1 MKNFKPLFSFIIILV
16 AFSSCQKESALHK
29 LIQEADVVK
38 VYISSGSTIPMVHY
52 ETNDIDKIKMWKNY
66 IDEKST
72 VTGDCAYEGKLIFK
86 VYEDST
92 EMKFSL
98 QNGCEQV
105 SYKLND
111 TLFVK
116 KLTGEGIRF
125 LNSLKQAQ

>member
-1 MKNFKPLFSFIIILV
+1 MKNNPIRILITIILFI
-16 AFSSCQKESALHK
+16 FSSCTKESALHQ
-29 LIQEADVVK
+29 LIQETDLVK
-38 VYISSGSTIPMVHY
+38 VYISSGSAIPMVHY

-72 VTGDCAYEGKLIFK
+72 VTGDCTYEGKLIFK

-92 EMKFSL
+92 VMQFSL
-98 QNGCEQV
+98 HDGCEQV

-116 KLTGEGIRF
+116 KLTASGIQF

>member
-1 MKNFKPLFSFIIILV
+1 MKKLIFLSISILFF
-16 AFSSCQKESALHK
+16 ASCAKESALHQ

-38 VYISSGSTIPMVHY
+38 VYISSGSTVPMVHY

-66 IDEKST
+66 IDEKSNA
-72 VTGDCAYEGKLIFK
+72 TGDCAYEGKLIFK

-92 EMKFSL
+92 EMQFSL
-98 QNGCEQV
+98 HDGCEQV

-116 KLTGEGIRF
+116 KLTADGIGF

>member
-1 MKNFKPLFSFIIILV
+1 
-16 AFSSCQKESALHK
+16 
-29 LIQEADVVK
+29 
-38 VYISSGSTIPMVHY
+38 MVHY

-72 VTGDCAYEGKLIFK
+72 VTGDCTYEGKLIFK

-92 EMKFSL
+92 VMQFSL
-98 QNGCEQV
+98 HDGCEQV

-116 KLTGEGIRF
+116 KLTASGIQF

>member
-1 MKNFKPLFSFIIILV
+1 MKKLIFLSISILFFASCTKQTPL
-16 AFSSCQKESALHK
+16 QK

-52 ETNDIDKIKMWKNY
+52 ETNDIDKIKMWKTY
-66 IDEKST
+66 IDERSNA
-72 VTGDCAYEGKLIFK
+72 TGDCSYEGKLIFK

-92 EMKFSL
+92 EMQFSL
-98 QNGCEQV
+98 HDGCEQV

-116 KLTGEGIRF
+116 KLTADGISF
-125 LNSLKQAQ
+125 LNSLRQTQ

>member
-16 AFSSCQKESALHK
+16 AFSSCTHQTPLQK
-29 LIQEADVVK
+29 LIQESDVVK

-72 VTGDCAYEGKLIFK
+72 VTGECTYEGKLIFK

-116 KLTGEGIRF
+116 KLTGEGIQF

>member
-1 MKNFKPLFSFIIILV
+1 MKNLFFLSICILFF
-16 AFSSCQKESALHK
+16 ASCTKQSALHK
-29 LIQEADVVK
+29 LIQETDVVK
-38 VYISSGSTIPMVHY
+38 VYISSGATVPMVHY

-66 IDEKST
+66 IDENSNA
-72 VTGDCAYEGKLIFK
+72 TGDCNYEGKLIFK

-92 EMKFSL
+92 LMQFSL

-116 KLTGEGIRF
+116 KLTPEGISF